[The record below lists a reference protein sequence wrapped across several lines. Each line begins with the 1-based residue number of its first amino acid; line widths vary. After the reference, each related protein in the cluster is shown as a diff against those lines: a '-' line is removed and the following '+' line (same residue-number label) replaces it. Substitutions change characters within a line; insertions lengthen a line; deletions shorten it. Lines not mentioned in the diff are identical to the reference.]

1 MEKLTLN
8 SDHGSACSTASYGK
22 KRTAGYDI
30 QNKLVCLTYNR
41 KDNPWK
47 EEDVD
52 EMYKKFASDEF
63 YSGDAEVTVALEEPN
78 HLHMIYSRSAA
89 GARIDC
95 NSQHFAYG
103 GVTPNVSGW
112 NKARSGCSVSRDRT
126 HFYTQNIYKTGHVK
140 AETNHPIRV
149 AQPKWIKTS
158 GHTKS

>member
-95 NSQHFAYG
+95 RMQRR
-103 GVTPNVSGW
+103 TPVLYSHQAEAEHIGL
-112 NKARSGCSVSRDRT
+112 AREQKRWEAMRGRAGR
-126 HFYTQNIYKTGHVK
+126 H
-140 AETNHPIRV
+140 AE
-149 AQPKWIKTS
+149 
-158 GHTKS
+158 